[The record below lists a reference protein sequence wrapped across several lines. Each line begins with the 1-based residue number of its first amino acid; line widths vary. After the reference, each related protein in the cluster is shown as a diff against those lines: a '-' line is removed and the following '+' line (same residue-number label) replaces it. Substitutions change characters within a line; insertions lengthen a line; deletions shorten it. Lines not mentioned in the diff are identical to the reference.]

1 MPLEVTMADYGAG
14 NLHSLRK
21 ALERCGAVVTVTES
35 MKTLAEAE
43 CIAFPGV
50 GAFDNVMARIG
61 DASGEIV
68 RSILNG
74 TPCLGICIGMQ
85 ISADGSEEGHLPGI
99 GLIEGRVVRMRAER
113 VPQIGWNH
121 VLSDDPL
128 FEGIDSLLFYF
139 AHSFVISPKDS
150 GVVRGITEYESM
162 TIPSLVR
169 KNNFVGSQFHPEKSG
184 SSGLRFLSN
193 FVEFAEGC
201 L

>member
-1 MPLEVTMADYGAG
+1 MADYGAG

-50 GAFDNVMARIG
+50 GAFNNVMARIG

-85 ISADGSEEGHLPGI
+85 ISADCSEEGHLPGI

-139 AHSFVISPKDS
+139 AHSFVISPKDP

-162 TIPSLVR
+162 TMPSLVR